1 MRGAHNH
8 AVIGPFVHH
17 IDPVLGRVDGL
28 YLWFYGLSYTLGF
41 FEVFL
46 WFRSQRKRLGFSI
59 VEVYDISI
67 LLAACVVIGGRVVEV
82 IFYEWP
88 YYLAHP
94 AKIPWIWLGGMS
106 THGLLLGG
114 TIGTAIFCRIHRRPF
129 LTVADALV
137 IPGAFLM
144 GVGRIGNFIDGQIVG
159 GITSMP
165 WGVKFP
171 DTEGFRH
178 PVVIYDAI
186 KNLLLVPLLIAI
198 RRRSPKRGVVMANF
212 IFWYAFLRIFVDLF
226 REYPTRLFGLATGQS
241 LNLFMSAIGLLLW
254 IWFARAKR
262 VVIEV
267 RPAEGGSAIL
277 WPRRV
282 FLAAILLICLVMPS
296 DWTQDVP
303 RRYGKRHAG
312 LQHSWMYPAIE

>member
-1 MRGAHNH
+1 M
-8 AVIGPFVHH
+8 IVHH
-17 IDPVLGRVDGL
+17 IDPVIGEAGGV

-46 WFRSQRKRLGFSI
+46 WFRSQRQRLGFSMA
-59 VEVYDISI
+59 EVYDISI
-67 LLAACVVIGGRVVEV
+67 LLAGCVVLGGRVVEV

-88 YYLAHP
+88 YYSQHP
-94 AKIPWIWLGGMS
+94 SQIPWIWLGGMS

-129 LTVADALV
+129 LTIADELV

-159 GITSMP
+159 GVTTMP

-171 DTEGFRH
+171 DAEGFRH

-186 KNLLLVPLLIAI
+186 KNLLLVPVLIAI
-198 RRRSPKRGVVMANF
+198 RKRDPKPGVVLANF
-212 IFWYAFLRIFVDLF
+212 VFWYAFLRIFVDFF

-241 LNLFMSAIGLLLW
+241 LNLIMSGLGLALW
-254 IWFARAKR
+254 VYFALRTLAPRAGR
-262 VVIEV
+262 GW
-267 RPAEGGSAIL
+267 PEGPGEGSL
-277 WPRRV
+277 WPRRIA
-282 FLAAILLICLVMPS
+282 FIGILALCLTMPS
-296 DWTQDVP
+296 DWTQDIP
-303 RRYGKRHAG
+303 KRYGKRHPG
-312 LQHSWMYPAIE
+312 LQYSRIYPPVSE

>member
-1 MRGAHNH
+1 M
-8 AVIGPFVHH
+8 
-17 IDPVLGRVDGL
+17 

-46 WFRSQRKRLGFSI
+46 WFRSQRKRLGFSPA
-59 VEVYDISI
+59 EVYDISI
-67 LLAACVVIGGRVVEV
+67 LLSGCVVLGGRIVEV

-88 YYLAHP
+88 YYSQHP
-94 AKIPWIWLGGMS
+94 SQIPWIWLGGMS

-114 TIGTAIFCRIHRRPF
+114 AIGTAIFCRVHRRPF
-129 LTVADALV
+129 LTIADELV

-159 GITSMP
+159 SVTSMP

-171 DTEGFRH
+171 DAAGYRH

-198 RRRSPKRGVVMANF
+198 RRRNPKPGIVLANF
-212 IFWYAFLRIFVDLF
+212 IFWYAFLRIFVDFF

-241 LNLFMSAIGLLLW
+241 LNLFMSALGLALW
-254 IWFARAKR
+254 IWFARSKPLTRSRSAG
-262 VVIEV
+262 
-267 RPAEGGSAIL
+267 PPSPEGRGTKL
-277 WPRRV
+277 WPRR
-282 FLAAILLICLVMPS
+282 LAFALILAFCLTMPS
-296 DWTQDVP
+296 DWTQDIP
-303 RRYGKRHAG
+303 KRYGRRHPG
-312 LQHSWMYPAIE
+312 LHYSRIYPPVSE